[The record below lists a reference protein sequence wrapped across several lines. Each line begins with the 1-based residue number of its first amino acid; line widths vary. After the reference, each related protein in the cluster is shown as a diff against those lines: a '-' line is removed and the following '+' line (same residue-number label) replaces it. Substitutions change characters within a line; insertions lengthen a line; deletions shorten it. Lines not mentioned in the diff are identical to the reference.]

1 MVVRD
6 AGTAD
11 FAVSVLERSHD
22 VPVVVDFWADWC
34 GPCKVLGPTLERL
47 AAEAGGSW
55 ELVKVDVDQNPQ
67 LAGQFAVQGIPT
79 VIGFRDGGPVTRFT
93 GALPEPQI
101 RQFLDELVPSELDLA
116 AAHGRLLLEEGDEAG
131 AEAAWRS
138 VLAAD
143 PAHGEAG
150 TGLAVLLIDRGAND
164 EALEV
169 LSRLA
174 PTGEVERLKAAARVG
189 TASGDIEALAG
200 AAESG
205 EPKDLLDYGK
215 ALAAVGRHGEALPQ
229 LLEAV
234 SSRQDPVAEEARQAM
249 VDVFEVLGEDPLVA
263 EYRRKLANALF

>member
-1 MVVRD
+1 MRD

-11 FAVSVLERSHD
+11 FAVSVLERSRE
-22 VPVVVDFWADWC
+22 VPVVVDFWAAWC
-34 GPCKVLGPTLERL
+34 GPCKVLGPTLEKL

-79 VIGFRDGGPVTRFT
+79 VIGFRDGQPLTRFT

-116 AAHGRLLLEEGDEAG
+116 TAQGQLLLDEGDEEG
-131 AEAAWRS
+131 AEAAWRA
-138 VLAAD
+138 VLSHD
-143 PAHGEAG
+143 PAHLDAG
-150 TGLAVLLIDRGAND
+150 IGLAGLLMDRGANE

-169 LSRLA
+169 LARLA

-189 TASGDIEALAG
+189 TASGDVEALAA

-205 EPKDLLDYGK
+205 DPSDQLAYGK
-215 ALAAVGRHGEALPQ
+215 ALAAVGSYADALPR
-229 LLEAV
+229 LLDAV
-234 SSRQDPVAEEARQAM
+234 SSRQDPAAEEARQAM
-249 VDVFEVLGEDPLVA
+249 VDLFEVLGDDPLVG